1 MKEEIIGAK
10 WVENGVADAIF
21 FCNDEKPNIFLIG
34 DSIRKGY
41 CETVKNELSDRAEV
55 FYFTDNCRSSQ
66 YVIFS
71 MRKWA
76 RLFDDPTKV
85 DVIQFNCGHWDV
97 AHWSGHELPLTSE
110 DEYAKNIQII
120 IDLLKKFFPRA
131 KLIFATTTPMNPDGG
146 SEGGINPRST
156 ATIDRYNRIAVDIV
170 EKNGVIVNDLNEYV
184 REWNSSCYKDTCHYT
199 DEAFVALGKEV
210 ARRLGDM
217 LNDKQ

>member
-1 MKEEIIGAK
+1 MKEEIIEAK

-41 CETVKNELSDRAEV
+41 CETVKNELSNRAEV

-66 YVIFS
+66 YVIFC

-97 AHWSGHELPLTSE
+97 AHWCGHELPLTSE

-199 DEAFVALGKEV
+199 DEAFAALGKEV